1 VSTKTVHATLDKDLQ
16 LSNKSAM
23 LVTKLLYKEMRKEQ
37 VRTCEVFVVIITAA
51 PSPSWTTSS
60 LLVSPPGVEERPGQ
74 PHPHP
79 GASYVEGAGG
89 CR

>member
-1 VSTKTVHATLDKDLQ
+1 MSTKTVHATLDKDLQ

-23 LVTKLLYKEMRKEQ
+23 WVTKLLYKEMKKEQ
-37 VRTCEVFVVIITAA
+37 VRTCEVFVVIITVA
-51 PSPSWTTSS
+51 PSPSWTTFS
-60 LLVSPPGVEERPGQ
+60 LLVSPLRVEEQPGQ

-89 CR
+89 CK